1 MVSALQP
8 DTGASARP
16 PERSHVKPLQGSA
29 EKAPPRAIPAACI
42 ERLDLTVLSF
52 PLDPP
57 FRAAVALISSITF
70 VVAELRTACGACGIG
85 YGFAF
90 HPSDARAVRE
100 IAVSLGELLS
110 GEPPT
115 DAERLWGRMWDR
127 LVFLGQ
133 SGAGVS
139 ALAILDMAIWD
150 LRGQLSGLPLWA
162 LLGRARAK
170 VPVYG
175 SGGSLAVS
183 LPDLVAEM
191 EAHASAGYP
200 AVKMKIGQ
208 ERLADDVKR
217 VRAVRRAIGADKRII
232 LDANQQWTAKLAIA
246 AASRFADCD
255 IWWLE
260 EPVPAADIEGCATVA
275 RNVPFAIATGE
286 TNFTPAEF
294 TRLIDAR
301 AADILMPNL
310 QRIGGITAWRKVA
323 AAAELRGLDVASHV
337 YPEIGVH
344 LIASAPNGLTLEIIP
359 WWPRFSIERL
369 NIEGGMAKASDAP
382 GIGITLDRD
391 VVSRYRVG

>member
-1 MVSALQP
+1 MTEIDGS
-8 DTGASARP
+8 GAG
-16 PERSHVKPLQGSA
+16 GSRIGGL
-29 EKAPPRAIPAACI
+29 ELSI
-42 ERLDLTVLSF
+42 LSF

-57 FRAAVALISSITF
+57 FRAAVALISSVTF
-70 VVAELRTACGACGIG
+70 IVAELRTSCGACGIG

-90 HPSDARAVRE
+90 HPSDAKAIRE
-100 IAVSLGELLS
+100 IATSLGELLK
-110 GEPPT
+110 GEPPA
-115 DAERLWGRMWDR
+115 DVERLWRRMWDR

-150 LRGQLSGLPLWA
+150 LRGRLSGLPLWA
-162 LLGRARAK
+162 LLGRARER

-175 SGGSLAVS
+175 SGGSLAAS
-183 LPDLVAEM
+183 LPELVAEM

-208 ERLADDVKR
+208 GRIADDVER
-217 VRAVRRAIGADKRII
+217 VRAVRRAIGPERKII

-246 AASRFADCD
+246 AAPHFADLG

-260 EPVPAADIEGCATVA
+260 EPVPAADIEACAAVA
-275 RNVPFAIATGE
+275 RGVPFAIATGE

-294 TRLIDAR
+294 ARLIDAR

-310 QRIGGITAWRKVA
+310 QRVGGITAWRKVA

-337 YPEIGVH
+337 YSEIGVH
-344 LIASAPNGLTLEIIP
+344 LIAAAPNGLTLEIIP
-359 WWPRFSIERL
+359 WWPRFCAETLQIS
-369 NIEGGMAKASDAP
+369 GGMAKPSDAP

-391 VVSRYRVG
+391 IISRYRAA